1 MGHYIC
7 VDGNQSAKMG
17 VTGSS
22 FLDRWVLCPYSVDDF
37 WSSLYCTIIR
47 TKQGELYYSG
57 TNSVFGIS
65 SSVSTWTR
73 CESYFGF
80 ISPSSIKDIKIT
92 SSTGTNNSMLI
103 LTSDG
108 QLYGIGM
115 NGASELG
122 TATAPITSPLLID
135 TSVSAIASSEM
146 SRNFHYIKD
155 GIYYRCG
162 ENTFYQLGT
171 GDNKPITSFTA
182 LNLGSSH
189 VIAVQATRW
198 VTRLIVQSSTSA
210 LSLMA
215 AGWNTQLTIGGS
227 ENTGIIRSSFT
238 TNPYTDIT
246 ANSFD
251 KLSPVSYVN
260 AIKSSTNIINTNG
273 KGYNSNG
280 AGLGRNAFSGNYG
293 SILPIE
299 FFDDS
304 VDLSHVEWF
313 GTIGNGS
320 VSVVSIG
327 EDLYWTGNPGYF
339 TEQGETGYIYKFKKC
354 VPFR

>member
-7 VDGNQSAKMG
+7 VDGNQSSKMG

-37 WSSLYCTIIR
+37 WSSIYCTIIR

-57 TNSVFGIS
+57 SNTIFGIS
-65 SSVSTWTR
+65 AAVATWTR
-73 CESYFGF
+73 CESYFGI

-92 SSTGTNNSMLI
+92 SSASTTNSMLI
-103 LTSDG
+103 LTDDN
-108 QLYGIGM
+108 QLYGMGM
-115 NGASELG
+115 NGAGELG
-122 TATAPITSPLLID
+122 ITTAPITSPLLID
-135 TSVSAIASSEM
+135 TNVSSIASSEIR
-146 SRNFHYIKD
+146 RNFHYIKD

-162 ENTFYQLGT
+162 ENSFYNLGT
-171 GDNKPITSFTA
+171 GDNNAITTFTA
-182 LNLGSSH
+182 LSLGSSR
-189 VIAVQATRW
+189 VIGVQATRW

-215 AGWNTQLTIGGS
+215 AGMNTQLTIGGT

-238 TNPYTDIT
+238 TMPYYDIT
-246 ANSFD
+246 INSFD
-251 KLSPVSYVN
+251 KLSAVAYIN
-260 AIKSSTNIINTNG
+260 ALKSNTNIINTNG
-273 KGYNSNG
+273 TGYVGNG
-280 AGLGRNAFSGNYG
+280 AGLGRTAVSGNYG

-299 FFDDS
+299 FFDTDI
-304 VDLSHVEWF
+304 DPTQVEWF

-327 EDLYWTGNPGYF
+327 EDLYWTGNPVYF
-339 TEQGETGYIYKFKKC
+339 GEEGESNYIYKFRKC
-354 VPFR
+354 LPFR